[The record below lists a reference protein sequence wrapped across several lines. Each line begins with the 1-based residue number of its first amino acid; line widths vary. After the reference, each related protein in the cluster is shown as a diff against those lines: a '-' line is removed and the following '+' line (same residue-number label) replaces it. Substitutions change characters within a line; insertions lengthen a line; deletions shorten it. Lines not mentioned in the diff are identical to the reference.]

1 MNKYIEN
8 LIVKNRSL
16 IILSHDLL
24 AIASAWFFAY
34 IIRFNFEIPFVQ
46 INSYFFYP
54 FEFIGHHGD
63 FQVYLI

>member
-46 INSYFFYP
+46 INSMKN
-54 FEFIGHHGD
+54 E
-63 FQVYLI
+63 LN